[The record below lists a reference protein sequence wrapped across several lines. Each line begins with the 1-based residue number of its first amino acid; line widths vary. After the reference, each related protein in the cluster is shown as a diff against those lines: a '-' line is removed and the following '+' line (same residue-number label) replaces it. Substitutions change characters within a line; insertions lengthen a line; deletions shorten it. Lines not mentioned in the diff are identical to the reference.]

1 MLQEVSGQKDYKL
14 NPVGWC
20 TNMVGANFA
29 EITKVFGDKAT
40 SRMNS
45 CAFHFK
51 DQQSKKS
58 QRLGDNSSDGFKEL
72 CDTLLKSVTEA
83 GYNKAKAAIATFSQG
98 AQ

>member
-45 CAFHFK
+45 CEFHFK
-51 DQQSKKS
+51 DHKARNHRDLATIVVTASK
-58 QRLGDNSSDGFKEL
+58 NF
-72 CDTLLKSVTEA
+72 
-83 GYNKAKAAIATFSQG
+83 AIHS
-98 AQ
+98 